1 MLDVTSQRLDWPA
14 PGCKIQSEWLDNS
27 MREAVYDRIGRTY
40 TSTRRPDPRIAAA
53 IMHGLGSAKS
63 VVNVG
68 AGAGAYE
75 PADRAVVAVEPSWRM
90 IQQRAGAARV
100 VQASAEAL
108 PFPDETFDAA
118 LAVLTLHH
126 WSDWRRGL
134 DEMRRVAS
142 RLVLFTV
149 EPADVGNF
157 WLTDAYL
164 PELVRLDQERCP
176 SVAEVAGRVGNC
188 TVEHVAIPHDCIDGF
203 LAAFWRRPEAY
214 LDARVRAGI
223 SAFALLDQK
232 AVASGMER
240 LKADLESGAWEERF
254 GNIRSLDAL
263 DVCYR
268 LVIAS

>member
-1 MLDVTSQRLDWPA
+1 
-14 PGCKIQSEWLDNS
+14 
-27 MREAVYDRIGRTY
+27 
-40 TSTRRPDPRIAAA
+40 
-53 IMHGLGSAKS
+53 
-63 VVNVG
+63 
-68 AGAGAYE
+68 
-75 PADRAVVAVEPSWRM
+75 M
-90 IQQRAGAARV
+90 IQQRHAGAARV

-108 PFPDETFDAA
+108 PFPEETFDAA

-126 WSDWRRGL
+126 WADWRRGL
-134 DEMRRVAS
+134 DEMRRVAN
-142 RLVLFTV
+142 RLVLFTI
-149 EPADVGNF
+149 EPTDVGNF

-164 PELVRLDQERCP
+164 PEIVRLDQERCP
-176 SVAEVAGRVGNC
+176 SVGEVVGHVGNC
-188 TVEHVAIPHDCIDGF
+188 KVEHVAIPHDCVDGF

-232 AVASGMER
+232 AVARGMER

-268 LVIAS
+268 LVVASKAPPP